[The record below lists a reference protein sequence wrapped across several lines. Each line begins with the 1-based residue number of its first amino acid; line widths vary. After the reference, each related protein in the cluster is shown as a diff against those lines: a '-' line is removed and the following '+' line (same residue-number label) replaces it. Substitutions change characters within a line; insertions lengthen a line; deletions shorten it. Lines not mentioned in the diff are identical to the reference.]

1 MWLERHLGSKLM
13 HSQLLDNLKKIN
25 LFAELALRDFE
36 QEIVALLPLTAAAAI
51 PLVKSINEP
60 KALEFVCKS
69 MARLDLIL
77 DLVPRTCL
85 LINSRV

>member
-1 MWLERHLGSKLM
+1 M

-69 MARLDLIL
+69 VARLDFVLN
-77 DLVPRTCL
+77 LVPRTCL
-85 LINSRV
+85 FFNSRV